1 VETVVLTALQSF
13 RRHVAKR
20 MDAAQQEA
28 TMRRAC
34 ERIGVDR
41 STWSLM
47 HGRNLD
53 LAALRQLHEAISSGG
68 VVRRADR
75 QGKWATANARPGHLR
90 SQPQSFRAATH
101 IEPAWD
107 HNTLVHRLA
116 QELGARA
123 AVLHADP
130 LKTVADLV
138 WTLVRAQ
145 PFVAEND
152 LLAFSLAS
160 LLFEKVGLPTLHTSA
175 LVRDAAVT
183 DALAE
188 TSSSSLLTFLQRRLW
203 EEELLWVEWF
213 GVHSDHRR
221 SLADDHSSL
230 TTARGLVVDDG
241 EQRENLVA
249 HAVLGVRRQSGAA
262 LESRRTLIDDHA
274 TRLRIAMASAGR
286 GRYVCPHQALVETRV
301 RLDDRTGADAL
312 IVAGAAGRGTTGA
325 SAIHLAVEFE
335 DVAPTGGRAAPGL
348 ILLPDES
355 FADQCD
361 RLDEWIPF
369 AMSIALRDS
378 PLYGLSDGT
387 RSVR

>member
-1 VETVVLTALQSF
+1 MLAALQSF
-13 RRHVAKR
+13 RRDVAKR

-28 TMRRAC
+28 TMQRAC

-41 STWSLM
+41 STWSLLRT
-47 HGRNLD
+47 RNLD
-53 LAALRQLHEAISSGG
+53 LAAVRQLHEAISSGG

-75 QGKWATANARPGHLR
+75 QGEWATANARPGHLR

-107 HNTLVHRLA
+107 HNTLARRLA
-116 QELGARA
+116 QELSARA
-123 AVLHADP
+123 AALHTEP

-138 WTLVRAQ
+138 WTVVRAQ

-152 LLAFSLAS
+152 LLAFALAS
-160 LLFEKVGLPTLHTSA
+160 LLFERVGLPALHTTA
-175 LVRDAAVT
+175 LIRDAAVT

-188 TSSSSLLTFLQRRLW
+188 TSSSSLLQFLQRRLW

-213 GVHSDHRR
+213 GVHSDNRR
-221 SLADDHSSL
+221 SLADDHVTL
-230 TTARGLVVDDG
+230 TTARALIADDDG

-249 HAVLGVRRQSGAA
+249 HALLGIRKQLGVAS
-262 LESRRTLIDDHA
+262 ESRRSRVEDHSA
-274 TRLRIAMASAGR
+274 RLRIAIASAAR
-286 GRYVCPHQALVETRV
+286 GRYVCPHRTLVETRV
-301 RLDDRTGADAL
+301 RLDDRIGVDAV

-335 DVAPTGGRAAPGL
+335 DVAPTSGRAAPGL
-348 ILLPDES
+348 ILLPNES
-355 FADQCD
+355 FADQCH
-361 RLDEWIPF
+361 RVDEWAPF
-369 AMSIALRDS
+369 AMSVALRDS